1 MITAIRT
8 ELLKLRTTR
17 LAAGLLALAAGL
29 TTLVV
34 VIASARAGTGDLNIP
49 ALSSAEGLRAIV
61 TNTGFAMLVA
71 AVFGITVATSEFRH
85 RTATDTYL
93 DQPNRTRILAAKLLA
108 ATGVGLLFGLVASVI
123 ATTVGLA
130 AATAKGYD
138 IAISTATIAGYLAG
152 AVLACGLLAAVGVG
166 IGSLVRAQLAA
177 LIAVFVWAMAIEQIV
192 GGLAPDAGRFLP
204 LLAATTLG
212 GADSAASMPPI
223 PPDLQPLAPA
233 ASVVLLT
240 GLALLLG
247 AVATRT
253 TVRRDVT

>member
-1 MITAIRT
+1 MSTAIRT

-29 TTLVV
+29 TTLVA
-34 VIASARAGTGDLNIP
+34 VIESARAGTGDLNIP

-61 TNTGFAMLVA
+61 TNTGFAMLVS
-71 AVFGITVATSEFRH
+71 AVFGVTVATGEFRH
-85 RTATDTYL
+85 QTATDTYL

-108 ATGVGLLFGLVASVI
+108 AAGVGLLFGLVASVI

-130 AATAKGYD
+130 VAAAKGYQ
-138 IAISTATIAGYLAG
+138 IAISTSTIAGYLAG

-166 IGSLVRAQLAA
+166 IGSLVRGQLVA
-177 LIAVFVWAMAIEQIV
+177 LIAVFVWAMAVEQIV
-192 GGLAPDAGRFLP
+192 GGLAPEVGRFLP
-204 LLAATTLG
+204 FLAATTLG
-212 GADSAASMPPI
+212 GANSSASMPPV

-233 ASVVLLT
+233 AIVVLLT

-247 AVATRT
+247 AIATRT
-253 TVRRDVT
+253 TLHRDIT

>member
-1 MITAIRT
+1 MITAVRT
-8 ELLKLRTTR
+8 ELLKIRTTR

-34 VIASARAGTGDLNIP
+34 VIESPRAGTSDINIP
-49 ALSSAEGLRAIV
+49 ALSSAEGLRAIL

-71 AVFGITVATSEFRH
+71 AVFGVTVATGEFRH
-85 RTATDTYL
+85 QTATDSYL
-93 DQPNRTRILAAKLLA
+93 DQPNRTRILVAKLLA
-108 ATGVGLLFGLVASVI
+108 AAGVGLLYGLVASVI
-123 ATTVGLA
+123 ATSVGLA
-130 AATAKGYD
+130 VAAGKGYE
-138 IAISTATIAGYLAG
+138 IAIGTATIAGYTAG
-152 AVLACGLLAAVGVG
+152 AVLACGLMAAVGVG

-192 GGLAPDAGRFLP
+192 GGLAPDAARFLP
-204 LLAATTLG
+204 FLAATTLG
-212 GADSAASMPPI
+212 GADSTASMPPI

-233 ASVVLLT
+233 AIAALLT

-247 AVATRT
+247 AVAAHT

>member
-1 MITAIRT
+1 MITAIRS

-34 VIASARAGTGDLNIP
+34 VIESARAGTGDINIP

-71 AVFGITVATSEFRH
+71 AVFGVTVATGEFRH

-93 DQPNRTRILAAKLLA
+93 DEPNRTRILVAKLLA
-108 ATGVGLLFGLVASVI
+108 AAGVGLLFGLVASVI
-123 ATTVGLA
+123 ATLVGLA
-130 AATAKGYD
+130 VAAGKGYE
-138 IAISTATIAGYLAG
+138 IAISTGSIAGYMAG
-152 AVLACGLLAAVGVG
+152 AVLACGLMAAVGVG
-166 IGSLVRAQLAA
+166 IGALLRAQLAA
-177 LIAVFVWAMAIEQIV
+177 LIAVFVWAMAVEQIV

-204 LLAATTLG
+204 FLAATTLG
-212 GADSAASMPPI
+212 GADSTASMPPI

-233 ASVVLLT
+233 AIVVLLS

-247 AVATRT
+247 AVAART
-253 TVRRDVT
+253 SVSRDVT

>member
-1 MITAIRT
+1 MSTALRT

-34 VIASARAGTGDLNIP
+34 VIESARAGTGDLNIP
-49 ALSSAEGLRAIV
+49 ALSSAAGLRAII

-71 AVFGITVATSEFRH
+71 AVLGVTVATGEFRH

-108 ATGVGLLFGLVASVI
+108 AAGVGVLFGLVASVI

-130 AATAKGYD
+130 VAAAKGYQ
-138 IAISTATIAGYLAG
+138 IAISAAAIAGYLAG

-166 IGSLVRAQLAA
+166 IGSLVRGQLVA
-177 LIAVFVWAMAIEQIV
+177 LIAVFVWAMAVEQIV
-192 GGLAPDAGRFLP
+192 GGLVPEVGRFLP
-204 LLAATTLG
+204 FLAATTLG
-212 GADSAASMPPI
+212 GANSSASMPPI

-233 ASVVLLT
+233 AIVVLLT

-247 AVATRT
+247 AIATRT
-253 TVRRDVT
+253 TLHRDIT